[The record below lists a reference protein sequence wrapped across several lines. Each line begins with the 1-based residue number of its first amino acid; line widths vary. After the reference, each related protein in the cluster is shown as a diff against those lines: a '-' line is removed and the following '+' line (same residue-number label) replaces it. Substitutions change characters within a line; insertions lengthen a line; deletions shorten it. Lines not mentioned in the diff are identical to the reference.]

1 MNAILADSYLDTKVG
16 LKYCMYYGECD
27 CTKTRMCR
35 RSMGRERKVGRKLE
49 TVQMTAAEEVPR
61 MLKYDEYYSIKSRTG
76 NVPT

>member
-1 MNAILADSYLDTKVG
+1 
-16 LKYCMYYGECD
+16 
-27 CTKTRMCR
+27 
-35 RSMGRERKVGRKLE
+35 MGRERKVGRKLE